1 MPESSGWTR
10 NSSRKARDF
19 VMGMSI
25 GSLSDAAVVVV
36 LIAMFAI
43 VLIVAHRALKEMP
56 LFGDGGS
63 WIVAFCTAALSVL
76 GLLRFLGPQENGV
89 RTDRTTT
96 APGGMIDFIVL
107 PYAALAIAILLMLL
121 LLAWSKA
128 RPDRSAKPR
137 EPQPTKP
144 MREAEALVK
153 QRRVAPQ
160 TSLRTRLEK

>member
-1 MPESSGWTR
+1 
-10 NSSRKARDF
+10 
-19 VMGMSI
+19 MGTSV
-25 GSLSDAAVVVV
+25 GSLSGAGVTVV
-36 LIAMFAI
+36 LITMFVI
-43 VLIVAHRALKEMP
+43 VLVIAHRALREMP

-76 GLLRFLGPQENGV
+76 GFLRFLGPQEHGA

-96 APGGMIDFIVL
+96 APDGMIDFILL

-128 RPDRSAKPR
+128 RPDRSDKCR
-137 EPQPTKP
+137 EPRPTKP
-144 MREAEALVK
+144 MREAEALMK
-153 QRRVAPQ
+153 QRRVTPQ